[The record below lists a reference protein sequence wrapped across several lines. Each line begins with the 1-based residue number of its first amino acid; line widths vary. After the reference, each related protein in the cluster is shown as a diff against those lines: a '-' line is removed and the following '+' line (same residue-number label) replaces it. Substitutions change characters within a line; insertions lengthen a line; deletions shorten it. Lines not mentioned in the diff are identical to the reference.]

1 MQMRARRSETPVG
14 VSPHRSAA
22 TASIGSPRVIEAAGF
37 SQELIEAL
45 AAGTID
51 GIRVPGAL
59 RPEVFRAA
67 TAALDHV
74 QFSTYD
80 RVRVF
85 PPVARFGVSI
95 NDHRVDGLIADTYW
109 AEVDAA
115 RREWSRLGV
124 HPDPFEVCRRLIGDV
139 WPFGVELGRCGDAAF
154 SPGIIREINS
164 GLQVHFDDANLEHT
178 TDLFDVRLVNQFAF
192 NLYLTVP
199 PSGGELVIWRHRRQ
213 ESDEAYLIPGS
224 YGYGEAVVAGIE
236 PTVIRPQVG
245 EVILFDPRN
254 FHTVRPAKRGRRV
267 SIGFSVGLAET
278 GKLVVW
284 A

>member
-1 MQMRARRSETPVG
+1 MRMRARQSETPAR

-22 TASIGSPRVIEAAGF
+22 TASTGSPRVVEAADF
-37 SQELIEAL
+37 CQELIEAL

-51 GIRVPGAL
+51 GIRVPDAL
-59 RPEVFRAA
+59 GPEAFRAA
-67 TAALDHV
+67 TAALDHI

-80 RVRVF
+80 QARVF

-109 AEVDAA
+109 GEVDAA
-115 RREWSRLGV
+115 RREWSRLGF
-124 HPDPFEVCRRLIGDV
+124 HPDPFEACRRLIGDA
-139 WPFGVELGRCGDAAF
+139 WSFGVEVGRRGDAAF
-154 SPGIIREINS
+154 SPGVIREINN
-164 GLQVHFDDANLEHT
+164 GLQVHFDDANLEHAK
-178 TDLFDVRLVNQFAF
+178 DLFDVRLVNQFAF

-199 PSGGELVIWRHRRQ
+199 PTGAELVIWRHRRQ
-213 ESDEAYLIPGS
+213 EGDEAHLIPGS
-224 YGYGEAVVAGIE
+224 YGYDEAVVAGMD
-236 PTVIRPQVG
+236 PTVIQPRAG
-245 EVILFDPRN
+245 EAILFDPRN
-254 FHTVRPAKRGRRV
+254 FHTVRPAGRGRRV